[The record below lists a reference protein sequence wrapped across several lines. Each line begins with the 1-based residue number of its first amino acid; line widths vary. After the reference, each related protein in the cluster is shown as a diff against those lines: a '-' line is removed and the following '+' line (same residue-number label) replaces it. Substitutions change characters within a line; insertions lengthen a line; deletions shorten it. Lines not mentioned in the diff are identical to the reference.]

1 MNDIQSTMSISKMFP
16 CIGLTGHVTGRDMPS
31 SPQYEGK
38 FAISDDGIITVIGDL
53 DREMTANYTFDVL
66 ASDLDP
72 FHPRH
77 NTTFVEI
84 EVADS
89 NDNSPVFLKKSYE
102 ADLIEHSSLGA
113 RALKVKN
120 FSRLTSEI

>member
-1 MNDIQSTMSISKMFP
+1 MSILKVFP
-16 CIGLTGHVTGRDMPS
+16 CIDLTGHVTGRDMPS

-38 FAISDDGIITVIGDL
+38 FTISNDGIITAIGDL
-53 DREMTANYTFDVL
+53 DREMTANYTIDVL

-72 FHPRH
+72 FHPRY
-77 NTTFVEI
+77 NRTVVQI

-89 NDNSPVFLKKSYE
+89 NDNSPVFLNTSYE

-120 FSRLTSEI
+120 FEG